1 MADRNKSTKSRE
13 DSVNPQM
20 KIMEIS
26 NKNKLL
32 KAGNMDFPGGTVDKN
47 PPANAGAQG
56 FDPWSG
62 KIPHAPEHLSPC
74 ATTIQPSL

>member
-47 PPANAGAQG
+47 PPANAGDMG
-56 FDPWSG
+56 S
-62 KIPHAPEHLSPC
+62 IPGPGRFQMP
-74 ATTIQPSL
+74 QNN